1 MRDAMLNHGLEAP
14 IFAEQDGYFVVT
26 FSGPNGNYDR
36 LRVPHDAAGVV
47 TPAVEAQ
54 LNDRQKKIMLEVQ
67 QSGFVTS
74 GWCRQTFEV
83 TYDTANRD
91 LIDLAKRGLV
101 VREGRGRSTRYKLK
115 TPQLNLPM

>member
-1 MRDAMLNHGLEAP
+1 
-14 IFAEQDGYFVVT
+14 VVRKR
-26 FSGPNGNYDR
+26 R